1 MSKKNKRNNQ
11 KINPAPD
18 TSPKIPQ
25 NDKIKGDL
33 KINRRPLTEKQQKFL
48 EIALSK
54 DTKMVWVSGPAGT
67 SKTFL
72 AVLSALELLNS
83 KRMSDIIYL
92 RSAVESS
99 DNKLGFLPGEVEDKL
114 SPYVQPLVDKLSE
127 FLGKPDIDKLQKEG
141 RLDSIPIGFLRG
153 LNWNAKVVI
162 ADEAQNCTVK
172 ELTTLI
178 TRVGEFSKVFILG
191 DPAQSDINGKSGFK
205 KMMDLFSDD
214 NSKANGVF
222 TFEFTE
228 EDVVRSGLVKFI
240 IKKLKDLKP

>member
-11 KINPAPD
+11 KTSPEQD

-33 KINRRPLTEKQQKFL
+33 KISRRPLTEKQQKFL

-54 DTKMVWVSGPAGT
+54 DTKMMWVSGPAGT

-72 AVLSALELLNS
+72 AVLAALELLNAR
-83 KRMSDIIYL
+83 RMSDIIYL

-114 SPYVQPLVDKLSE
+114 SPYVQPLIDKLTE
-127 FLGKPDIDKLQKEG
+127 FLSKPDIDRLQKEE

-191 DPAQSDINGKSGFK
+191 DPQQSDINGKSGFK

-240 IKKLKDLKP
+240 IKKLKDLK